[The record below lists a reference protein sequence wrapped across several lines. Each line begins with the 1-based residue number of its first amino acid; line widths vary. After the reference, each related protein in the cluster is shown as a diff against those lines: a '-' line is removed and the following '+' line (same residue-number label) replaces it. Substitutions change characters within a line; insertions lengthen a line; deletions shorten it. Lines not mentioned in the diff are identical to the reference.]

1 MNNVI
6 TKDMLESAFALYAD
20 RLADGCAGAEFTPSA
35 DFERKMNKL
44 IKSETSLYHRLTL
57 TKARKALAAAA
68 IIAVLLAASM
78 SVTAIRE
85 KLFSFFITR
94 GAQTDVIEYG
104 DSTEPDEKNTIE
116 KVLAPAYIPEGYKLE
131 DSGSDGLSA
140 YSLYS
145 DGENFI
151 SVEQFVKSEYKSASD
166 GEYTLKKE
174 ENISGIDFIVR
185 SSDDGATLLV
195 WEKDGY
201 VFELVGFE
209 SEDELIKIALS
220 VE

>member
-20 RLADGCAGAEFTPSA
+20 NLAESYAGAEFTPSS

-44 IKSETSLYHRLTL
+44 IKSETSLYHRITM
-57 TKARKALAAAA
+57 TKARKALAVAA
-68 IIAVLLAASM
+68 IIAALLAASL

-94 GAQTDVIEYG
+94 GDQTDVIEY
-104 DSTEPDEKNTIE
+104 DDAVVSDYKTSIK
-116 KVLAPAYIPEGYKLE
+116 KVLTPAYVPEGYKLE
-131 DSGSDGLSA
+131 DGGSDELSA

-145 DGENFI
+145 DGENYI
-151 SVEQFVKSEYKSASD
+151 SVEQFVKSEYRSASD
-166 GEYTLKKE
+166 GEYELKKE
-174 ENISGIDFIVR
+174 ENIGGTDFIVR
-185 SSDDGATLLV
+185 SSDDGAVLLV

-201 VFELVGFE
+201 VFELVGFAG
-209 SEDELIKIALS
+209 EDELIKTALS
-220 VE
+220 LG